1 MTKILIVEDDL
12 AIAEMYMFKS
22 ELSGIASKHAQN
34 GLEALALLQDF
45 EPDAIL
51 LDLQMP
57 EMNGEQF
64 LEVFRSRPQYA
75 ETPVLILTNMGEQ
88 EVPKSIYEHNVSGV
102 IIKADCTPAE
112 VIERI
117 KHAIADHTPPTMPV
131 EAWYLTA

>member
-1 MTKILIVEDDL
+1 MKKILIVEDDS

-22 ELSGIASKHAQN
+22 ELSGIAPKHAQN
-34 GLEALALLQDF
+34 GMEALAILQDF
-45 EPDAIL
+45 EPDAVL

-64 LEVFRSRPQYA
+64 LEVFRSRPQFT

-88 EVPKSIYEHNVSGV
+88 EVPKSIYEHNVAGV

-117 KHAIADHTPPTMPV
+117 KRVIADHSLPQAETD
-131 EAWYLTA
+131 A